1 MVTDSRVEALRDR
14 RGAKKGIRSRFENNG
29 HPDRGSDSATV
40 DPNSP
45 TFDPTVDTVSTED
58 VLTAAASVSVPA
70 ATKVPE
76 PGYFTLLSS
85 GLLAVLRRR
94 DGRECQPIKV
104 VVNP

>member
-1 MVTDSRVEALRDR
+1 MVTDSRVQALRER

-70 ATKVPE
+70 ATKVP
-76 PGYFTLLSS
+76 
-85 GLLAVLRRR
+85 
-94 DGRECQPIKV
+94 
-104 VVNP
+104 